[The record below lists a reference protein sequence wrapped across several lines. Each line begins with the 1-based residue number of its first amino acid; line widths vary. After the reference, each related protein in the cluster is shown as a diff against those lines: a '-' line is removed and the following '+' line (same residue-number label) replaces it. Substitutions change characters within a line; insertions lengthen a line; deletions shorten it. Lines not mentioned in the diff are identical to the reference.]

1 MVLSSTKKTSSI
13 ASITNKN
20 SGGGSKKA
28 GLPHLIARDAY
39 ASVHMKNTIQ
49 RMSLLKM
56 PLVSST
62 KATRPVSM
70 ISAIKLR

>member
-1 MVLSSTKKTSSI
+1 MVLSTTKKAASI
-13 ASITNKN
+13 ASITNQN
-20 SGGGSKKA
+20 SGGGSKKG
-28 GLPHLIARDAY
+28 GLPHHVARDAY
-39 ASVHMKNTIQ
+39 ASLHMKNTIQ

-62 KATRPVSM
+62 KATRPISM

>member
-13 ASITNKN
+13 ASITNRN

-39 ASVHMKNTIQ
+39 ASVHMKNTLQ
-49 RMSLLKM
+49 TMSLLKM

-62 KATRPVSM
+62 KATRPISM

>member
-13 ASITNKN
+13 ASITNRN

-39 ASVHMKNTIQ
+39 ASVHLKNTLQ
-49 RMSLLKM
+49 TMSLLKM
-56 PLVSST
+56 PLVSTT

-70 ISAIKLR
+70 ISTIKLR

>member
-1 MVLSSTKKTSSI
+1 MVLSTTKKAASI
-13 ASITNKN
+13 ASITNRN

-28 GLPHLIARDAY
+28 GLPHLVARDAF
-39 ASVHMKNTIQ
+39 ASVHMKNTHQ
-49 RMSLLKM
+49 TMRLLKM
-56 PLVSST
+56 PLVSTT